1 MPQWA
6 GLRAIDFPIPSCAV
20 RVARDLNLNNDP
32 EAVVFYST
40 RYEDDLLMKYLEC
53 LFPEKCI
60 ISRWKISWLKLSA
73 DCLPLTGRGRARVE
87 RFPEGYVIDF
97 VVGPFVPCGVSAS
110 TTVRPSDAC
119 VLRRLRLT
127 VVDNTGSRASAVST
141 TPATA
146 ATARKRR
153 SDGWTD
159 GRSSKSES
167 GQSSHRWRLIIG

>member
-1 MPQWA
+1 MPQRA
-6 GLRAIDFPIPSCAV
+6 GLEPIDSPIPSCAV

-97 VVGPFVPCGVSAS
+97 VVGPFVPCGVSA
-110 TTVRPSDAC
+110 VRPSDAC
-119 VLRRLRLT
+119 VLRRRCLT
-127 VVDNTGSRASAVST
+127 VVDNTGSCASAVST

-146 ATARKRR
+146 VTAARKRR
-153 SDGWTD
+153 SDGRTVV
-159 GRSSKSES
+159 EV
-167 GQSSHRWRLIIG
+167 